1 MSRGIPEDEA
11 NAIMIV
17 NGFIEP
23 LVKELPMEYAI
34 EMNRLIQLQMEG
46 STFIVPPCHNI
57 QGMTNVSVLVKEPA
71 VMESFV
77 MKPVATKPAKAA
89 VADFN
94 EESVR
99 ALSASRHEPRW
110 MLDFRLAAW
119 HTFQAMEWPKST
131 DEAWRRTRLT
141 GFDLKNFTAYAT
153 PQSESKREQ
162 LSGVLQNEL
171 AEMESAAS
179 LIFQDGGLL
188 YRNANPALTAQGVIF
203 TDLQT
208 ALVTHPE
215 LVRQYFM
222 TQAVKP
228 DHNKFTALHAALW
241 DTGAFVYVPKNVHVE
256 LPLQAILHQSAGVGG
271 YHHTLLVADEG
282 SHVTV
287 VDDLLGAAD
296 GMQSG
301 VIELV
306 MKDNTVVR
314 YMNLQD
320 FDHSAWNFL
329 TGRAV
334 MGRDTDLRW
343 IQVSWGS
350 RLTKAFLDLELNGSG
365 GHGELLGFYFPSGRQ
380 HLDHHTMQNHMAD
393 HCTSDLLFK
402 GALRGRSRSVYSG
415 SIKVWPQA
423 QKTNAYQKNEN
434 LVLDGG
440 PAPTASP
447 AWRSR
452 PTMCAAPTAPPSA
465 QVEDEYLFYLMAR
478 GLSQYPGRAA

>member
-1 MSRGIPEDEA
+1 
-11 NAIMIV
+11 
-17 NGFIEP
+17 
-23 LVKELPMEYAI
+23 
-34 EMNRLIQLQMEG
+34 
-46 STFIVPPCHNI
+46 
-57 QGMTNVSVLVKEPA
+57 MTNVSVLVKEPA

-153 PQSESKREQ
+153 PQGESRREQ

-365 GHGELLGFYFPSGRQ
+365 GHGELLGLYFPTGRQ
-380 HLDHHTMQNHMAD
+380 HIDHQTLQIHRAPN
-393 HCTSDLLFK
+393 CFSDLLFN
-402 GALRGRSRSVYSG
+402 GALKDKAHNVYMG
-415 SIKVWPQA
+415 VIKVLPDA
-423 QKTNAYQKNEN
+423 QKTDAFQRNGN
-434 LVLDGG
+434 LILDG
-440 PAPTASP
+440 TARADSIP
-447 AWRSR
+447 GLEIQADDVRC
-452 PTMCAAPTAPPSA
+452 THAATVS
-465 QVEDEYLFYLMAR
+465 QVEDEYIFYLMAR
-478 GLSQYPGRAA
+478 GLTRPQAERMIVQGFFQVVLDRVPVESVQHKLERVIERKIGG